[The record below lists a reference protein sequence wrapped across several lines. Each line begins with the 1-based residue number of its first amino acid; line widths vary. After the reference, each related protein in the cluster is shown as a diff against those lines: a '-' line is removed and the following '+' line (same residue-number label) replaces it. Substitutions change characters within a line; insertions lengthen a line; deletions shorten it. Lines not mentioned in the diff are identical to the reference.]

1 MAERDYAEFAA
12 KVAVLEERMK
22 TNQAEHRADIE
33 KMVNIFTWRLVVVA
47 GILGGL
53 IVAAVRL

>member
-1 MAERDYAEFAA
+1 MTDPTVLQIAA
-12 KVAVLEERMK
+12 KVAALEERMETK
-22 TNQAEHRADIE
+22 QAEHRADIE
-33 KMVNIFTWRLVVVA
+33 KMVNVFTWRLVIVA